1 MKLVA
6 KYGKYELF
14 VNEKG
19 IYFHCYCGGWQI
31 CGYERNEPE
40 AVARFAKRLG
50 VTVEEVALCG
60 TFMTS
65 Y

>member
-1 MKLVA
+1 MKLIA

-31 CGYERNEPE
+31 CGYEKNEAE

-50 VTVEEVALCG
+50 VTVEEVVL
-60 TFMTS
+60 
-65 Y
+65 